1 MGGFVGSYPAGTPS
15 RLRRR
20 VRRAKRR
27 YRDSRAPA
35 VDSGRAVVPS
45 GGGGGTLLLMLLGG
59 IPAGI
64 YLADVRPAV
73 SRYSR
78 GSGPNRRRW

>member
-35 VDSGRAVVPS
+35 VDSGRAVDPS
-45 GGGGGTLLLMLLGG
+45 GGGG
-59 IPAGI
+59 
-64 YLADVRPAV
+64 
-73 SRYSR
+73 SRYSPCPSLDIIVSSTWKSSTRHREHARTGTR
-78 GSGPNRRRW
+78 GG